1 MAMASPPRERR
12 VRYTPPAL
20 CSSTAR
26 AIFAPTQI
34 GEDRMSSVQASSA
47 APRRPIIPFVAP
59 LYRPLEPYAYT
70 LVRVATGAIF
80 VPHGVLKL
88 FFGGGGSALG
98 YGLGVLELAGGVA
111 LALGILVRPIALL
124 LIVDVLMIIAA
135 NIGKGWLW
143 TRGGVQYHTFLLGM
157 LLAVA
162 IAGEGRHAL
171 RKSLEQTWPAMGYA
185 LARVWFAVL
194 ILPSGYEKVFS
205 DGASRIAAGNVL
217 KTGFYPPMFWAWVV
231 ALLEFVGMILLALGL
246 GTRVIAFM
254 MAIELGVIVVK
265 IQMPN
270 GYFWTSRGTEFAA
283 LLFLVCL
290 AFVFGGGGRYSLD
303 RKLGRE
309 F

>member
-1 MAMASPPRERR
+1 MSPIVPF
-12 VRYTPPAL
+12 A
-20 CSSTAR
+20 AR
-26 AIFAPTQI
+26 
-34 GEDRMSSVQASSA
+34 
-47 APRRPIIPFVAP
+47 

-70 LVRVATGAIF
+70 LIRVATGAIF
-80 VPHGVLKL
+80 IPHGVLKL
-88 FFGGGGSALG
+88 FFGGATTAMG
-98 YGLGVLELAGGVA
+98 YGIGALELVGGIA
-111 LALGILVRPIALL
+111 IALGIFVRPLAVL
-124 LIVDVLMIIAA
+124 LIGGVLMAIAA
-135 NIGKGWLW
+135 HIGKGWLW

-171 RKSLEQTWPAMGYA
+171 RKSVEQTWPAVGYA
-185 LARVWFAVL
+185 LARVWFALL
-194 ILPSGYEKVFS
+194 IVPSGYEKVFS
-205 DGASRIAAGNVL
+205 DGANRIAAGNIL
-217 KTGFYPPMFWAWVV
+217 KTGFYPPLFWAWFV

-270 GYFWTSRGTEFAA
+270 GYFWTSRGTEFA
-283 LLFLVCL
+283 LILFLVCL
-290 AFVFGGGGRYSLD
+290 ALVFGGGGRYSLD

>member
-1 MAMASPPRERR
+1 
-12 VRYTPPAL
+12 
-20 CSSTAR
+20 
-26 AIFAPTQI
+26 
-34 GEDRMSSVQASSA
+34 MSSIVPLA
-47 APRRPIIPFVAP
+47 AR

-70 LVRVATGAIF
+70 LIRVATGAIF

-88 FFGGGGSALG
+88 FFGGATSAMG
-98 YGLGVLELAGGVA
+98 YGFGVLELVGGLA
-111 LALGILVRPIALL
+111 IALGIFVRPIAVILAAS
-124 LIVDVLMIIAA
+124 VLMAIAA

-157 LLAVA
+157 LIAVTLG
-162 IAGEGRHAL
+162 GEGRHAL
-171 RKSLEQTWPAMGYA
+171 QKSIEARGPAMGYA
-185 LARVWFAVL
+185 LARVWFALL
-194 ILPSGYEKVFS
+194 ILPSGYEKVFA
-205 DGASRIAAGNVL
+205 DGATRIAAGNVL

-270 GYFWTSRGTEFAA
+270 GYFWTSRGTEFA
-283 LLFLVCL
+283 LVLFLVCL

>member
-1 MAMASPPRERR
+1 MSSI
-12 VRYTPPAL
+12 PA
-20 CSSTAR
+20 AR
-26 AIFAPTQI
+26 AT
-34 GEDRMSSVQASSA
+34 
-47 APRRPIIPFVAP
+47 PIIPFAER

-70 LVRVATGAIF
+70 LIRVATGAIF

-88 FFGGGGSALG
+88 FFGGANSAMG
-98 YGLGVLELAGGVA
+98 YGLGVLELAGGLA

-162 IAGEGRHAL
+162 IGGAGRYAL
-171 RKSLEQTWPAMGYA
+171 QKSIEARLPPIGYA
-185 LARVWFAVL
+185 LARVWFALL
-194 ILPSGYEKVFS
+194 IVPSGYEKVFA

-217 KTGFYPPMFWAWVV
+217 KTGFYPPLFWAWVV

-246 GTRVIAFM
+246 GTRVVAFM
-254 MAIELGVIVVK
+254 MAIELGVIVVA

-270 GYFWTSRGTEFAA
+270 GYFWTSRGTEFA
-283 LLFLVCL
+283 LVLFLVCL